1 MKLREIINKK
11 YLLYGASI
19 ILTRGLEL
27 SVLFFAAHFLSKAA
41 YGNLEY
47 YKKVI
52 EVGSSFLA
60 FGLPA
65 LIVSYTTNKQ
75 NKNYFY
81 VLSVLFSSSLAL
93 VTGLFLYFFHRQIL
107 LFPLWF
113 YAVFFIG
120 SITQNYILVRW
131 NSNLVSIYKIII
143 SLIFYSLVYV
153 FVRYYQ
159 VSAYAYVYPA
169 YILCL
174 PAVLFLIW
182 LIYKERIKLRLLKK
196 YTRLFFRLLPS
207 SLTLVVSNFANLMF
221 LYTDIFIIKFL
232 SQNPSIE
239 IADYSFALNIA
250 NILILIPLTLV
261 QVDVE
266 KLKQSVKEVPVLFKK
281 ISVLVFLGAAALLI
295 TYKFFVPVFFS
306 KYGNTFLLFGIIL
319 AAKVFQSLS
328 PVFGMY
334 LSIRREYFLNLKINI
349 AVLVLNII
357 LNLLLYKSMGLY
369 GVALASLISLFVR
382 FIILRNIVVKKYL
395 NRKFS

>member
-1 MKLREIINKK
+1 MRLQEIINKK

-27 SVLFFAAHFLSKAA
+27 SVLFFAAHFLTKAA

-81 VLSVLFSSSLAL
+81 VLSVLFSTGLAI

-107 LFPLWF
+107 LLPLWF
-113 YAVFFIG
+113 YAVFLIG

-131 NSNLVSIYKIII
+131 NSNFVSIYKIII

-232 SQNPSIE
+232 SQNPSVE
-239 IADYSFALNIA
+239 IADYSFTLNIA

-266 KLKQSVKEVPVLFKK
+266 KIKQSVNELPVLFKK
-281 ISVLVFLGAAALLI
+281 ISVLVFMGAAVLLV
-295 TYKFFVPVFFS
+295 TYKFFVPVFF
-306 KYGNTFLLFGIIL
+306 KNTTTHFCYS
-319 AAKVFQSLS
+319 ASYWQ
-328 PVFGMY
+328 
-334 LSIRREYFLNLKINI
+334 LKF
-349 AVLVLNII
+349 
-357 LNLLLYKSMGLY
+357 YKH
-369 GVALASLISLFVR
+369 
-382 FIILRNIVVKKYL
+382 
-395 NRKFS
+395 